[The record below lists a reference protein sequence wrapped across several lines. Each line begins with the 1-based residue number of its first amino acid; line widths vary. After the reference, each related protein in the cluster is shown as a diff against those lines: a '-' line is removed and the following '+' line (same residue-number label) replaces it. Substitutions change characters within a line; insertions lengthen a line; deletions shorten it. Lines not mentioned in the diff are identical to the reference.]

1 MAADRPTRPASPAEV
16 ASAARQV
23 SGVPR
28 VSSGHRPAAP
38 PPAQAGPPP
47 TAPAGPPPAPA
58 GPPPERRAHA
68 NGHQF
73 PPVSGPPEPPARRPP
88 SPPAQFRPPTPPHRE
103 PPPGVPISDIDYA
116 VVKMLRAKVSDEMAA
131 ELRDNAN
138 VSVEHRRALGER
150 IVATV
155 VRDYADQLMRSGI
168 PFTTDQEAAL
178 LDAVA
183 SDLFGIGRLQQLLE
197 DPTVVNIHILG
208 CDHVRVEHTDGTLRA
223 GPRLADSDAELV
235 NMLQSLAMR
244 AAATERSMSST
255 KPWVDLQLPD
265 GSRLTA
271 LIQVSVRPT
280 ASIRRHTIL
289 DVTLEDLRDRY
300 AMVDH
305 LICDL
310 LRAAMVAGC
319 NIMVAGLAGAGKTTL
334 LRALASEIPEGEA
347 IVTLEESRE
356 LGLHTTGRHPWCISL
371 EAREGHGQRGADG
384 RPAGEVTIADLIP
397 LTLRMSTQR
406 VIVGE
411 VRSREIVPMLQAMG
425 TSRGSMCT
433 IHARNPR
440 AVMDRIVELALSHGK
455 EMTSDLA
462 RRMAASAVDLIV
474 YVTVED
480 ETAIGGRVHRYVSE
494 IVEIGGMSGDRL
506 VTTTLFGP
514 GPDGRAVP
522 RHLPDRLREQ
532 LLRVG
537 YDPRVLTDYIQ
548 AAAANRGSWA
558 QPLQTLIGQ
567 HHQPGAFRHGDGP
580 PPAARDG
587 TGRR

>member
-1 MAADRPTRPASPAEV
+1 MDSNHPQRARPAAAPPAGPVNGSRFAAEV
-16 ASAARQV
+16 ATFV
-23 SGVPR
+23 GPP
-28 VSSGHRPAAP
+28 RPA
-38 PPAQAGPPP
+38 
-47 TAPAGPPPAPA
+47 
-58 GPPPERRAHA
+58 
-68 NGHQF
+68 
-73 PPVSGPPEPPARRPP
+73 PPVHDD
-88 SPPAQFRPPTPPHRE
+88 T
-103 PPPGVPISDIDYA
+103 DYA
-116 VVKMLRAKVSDEMAA
+116 VVKTLRAKVSDQMAA

-138 VSVEHRRALGER
+138 VTVEHRRALGER

-155 VRDYADQLMRSGI
+155 VREYADQLMRTGI
-168 PFTTDQEAAL
+168 PFTAGQEAAL

-208 CDHVRVEHTDGTLRA
+208 CDHVRVEHTDGTLRS

-244 AAATERSMSST
+244 AAATERSLSST

-271 LIQVSVRPT
+271 LFQVSARPT

-289 DVTLEDLRDRY
+289 DVTLDELRDRY
-300 AMVDH
+300 GLIDH
-305 LICDL
+305 LVCDL
-310 LRAAMVAGC
+310 LRAAMRAGC

-334 LRALASEIPEGEA
+334 LRALGSEIPPGEA

-371 EAREGHGQRGADG
+371 EAREGHGQRGSDG
-384 RPAGEVTIADLIP
+384 RTAGEVTIADLIP

-406 VIVGE
+406 IIVGE
-411 VRSREIVPMLQAMG
+411 VRSREIVPMLQAMS

-433 IHARNPR
+433 IHARHPQ

-462 RRMAASAVDLIV
+462 RRMAAGALDLVV

-480 ETAIGGRVHRYVSE
+480 ETAIGGRTHRYISE

-522 RHLPDRLREQ
+522 RHLPDRLRDQ

-537 YDPRVLTDYIQ
+537 YDPRALTRYIQ
-548 AAAANRGSWA
+548 AGPANQGTWTR
-558 QPLQTLIGQ
+558 PLATIVGQ
-567 HHQPGAFRHGDGP
+567 QR
-580 PPAARDG
+580 
-587 TGRR
+587 